1 MEGLV
6 NYSSEDEQEETM
18 DHITAERGSGGRSP
32 GRTRRSYEGEATM
45 IGDGS
50 RGGKRGSPPARNS
63 SYRDEDTQRQS
74 SKRPTSSTYH
84 SRDNK
89 RDNRD
94 NRRESRDN
102 VRDHREERE
111 SRDVRYSKDH
121 TRYDYKNDRT
131 RTRDFQSDHKRERD
145 NFDNRRPPRDDDRN
159 RPSSSYKN
167 NRYGGSFRDERHRH
181 DSSNTNAGTSSL
193 RQHHNRSV
201 DQRHTEHYDHSGS
214 RYRRRSNSRSPSPS
228 TGQRHYHS
236 KRSGH
241 DEKSYPRHRS
251 RSRSRSITP
260 GRSDSRD
267 REGFALEKA
276 RLSAQAMERKI
287 HPDSHRSQE
296 KDAQSLHPGAH
307 TEALLA
313 LPLNETAP
321 KQPNVIAVAPVPS
334 TSSNNGGEPAVIQL
348 PSYYNPNVIN
358 PNKYAEQV
366 QKRKLLWGAKK
377 AEDTAAKWGNAQF
390 SQDTDGKVA
399 SKFMRLMGIKGS
411 GPSKSEEV
419 VEQKAVPSVAPDVK
433 TREVMFSNMEQQYEV
448 ARQATHTM
456 RGVGLGFSSQARP
469 F

>member
-1 MEGLV
+1 
-6 NYSSEDEQEETM
+6 
-18 DHITAERGSGGRSP
+18 
-32 GRTRRSYEGEATM
+32 
-45 IGDGS
+45 
-50 RGGKRGSPPARNS
+50 
-63 SYRDEDTQRQS
+63 
-74 SKRPTSSTYH
+74 
-84 SRDNK
+84 
-89 RDNRD
+89 
-94 NRRESRDN
+94 
-102 VRDHREERE
+102 
-111 SRDVRYSKDH
+111 
-121 TRYDYKNDRT
+121 
-131 RTRDFQSDHKRERD
+131 
-145 NFDNRRPPRDDDRN
+145 
-159 RPSSSYKN
+159 
-167 NRYGGSFRDERHRH
+167 
-181 DSSNTNAGTSSL
+181 
-193 RQHHNRSV
+193 
-201 DQRHTEHYDHSGS
+201 
-214 RYRRRSNSRSPSPS
+214 
-228 TGQRHYHS
+228 
-236 KRSGH
+236 
-241 DEKSYPRHRS
+241 
-251 RSRSRSITP
+251 
-260 GRSDSRD
+260 
-267 REGFALEKA
+267 
-276 RLSAQAMERKI
+276 MERKI

>member
-1 MEGLV
+1 
-6 NYSSEDEQEETM
+6 
-18 DHITAERGSGGRSP
+18 
-32 GRTRRSYEGEATM
+32 M

-50 RGGKRGSPPARNS
+50 RGGGKRGSPPARNS
-63 SYRDEDTQRQS
+63 NYRDEDTQKQSSSFGS

-111 SRDVRYSKDH
+111 SRDTRYSKDH

-131 RTRDFQSDHKRERD
+131 RTRDYQNDHRRDRD

-159 RPSSSYKN
+159 RPSSSSYKN
-167 NRYGGSFRDERHRH
+167 NRYGGNGRDERPRH
-181 DSSNTNAGTSSL
+181 DSSTIIAGPSSL
-193 RQHHNRSV
+193 RQQHHNRSL
-201 DQRHTEHYDHSGS
+201 DQRHTEHYDHSTS
-214 RYRRRSNSRSPSPS
+214 RHRRRSNSRSPSPS
-228 TGQRHYHS
+228 TAQRHYHS
-236 KRSGH
+236 KRSAH
-241 DEKSYPRHRS
+241 DEKSYSRHRS

-260 GRSDSRD
+260 TRSDSREKD

-287 HPDSHRSQE
+287 HTDSHSSQE
-296 KDAQSLHPGAH
+296 KGIQSLHSSAR
-307 TEALLA
+307 TEALLS

-419 VEQKAVPSVAPDVK
+419 VEQKVVPTVAPDVK

>member
-18 DHITAERGSGGRSP
+18 DHIT
-32 GRTRRSYEGEATM
+32 
-45 IGDGS
+45 
-50 RGGKRGSPPARNS
+50 
-63 SYRDEDTQRQS
+63 DTQRQS

-111 SRDVRYSKDH
+111 SRDARYSKDH
-121 TRYDYKNDRT
+121 NRYDYKNDRT

-167 NRYGGSFRDERHRH
+167 NRYGGSFRDDRHRH
-181 DSSNTNAGTSSL
+181 DSSNTNAGPSSL
-193 RQHHNRSV
+193 RQQHHNRSV

-251 RSRSRSITP
+251 RSRSITP

-287 HPDSHRSQE
+287 HPDSHTSQE
-296 KDAQSLHPGAH
+296 KDAQSLHPSTR

-419 VEQKAVPSVAPDVK
+419 VEQKVVPSVAPDVK
-433 TREVMFSNMEQQYEV
+433 SREVMFSNMEQQYEV

>member
-18 DHITAERGSGGRSP
+18 DHIT
-32 GRTRRSYEGEATM
+32 
-45 IGDGS
+45 
-50 RGGKRGSPPARNS
+50 
-63 SYRDEDTQRQS
+63 DTQRQS

-111 SRDVRYSKDH
+111 SRDARYSKDH
-121 TRYDYKNDRT
+121 NRYDYKNDRT

-167 NRYGGSFRDERHRH
+167 NRYGGSFRDDRHRH
-181 DSSNTNAGTSSL
+181 DSSNTNAGPSSL
-193 RQHHNRSV
+193 RQQHHNRSV

-241 DEKSYPRHRS
+241 DEKSYSRH

-287 HPDSHRSQE
+287 HPDSHTSQE
-296 KDAQSLHPGAH
+296 KDAQSLHPSTR

-419 VEQKAVPSVAPDVK
+419 VEQKVVPSVAPDVK
-433 TREVMFSNMEQQYEV
+433 SREVMFSNMEQQYEV